1 MNLAAFFVAT
11 PYVAVIVLLG
21 IFYFKRAR
29 WRRRRR
35 AKPEYAGFYP
45 SASSLGNAFH
55 SLQTFTR
62 PTVAYVLEEKYD
74 EDMED
79 DGDGGPDDPTRQLN
93 RQLKRIR
100 RGERVDTLTVRL
112 RQH

>member
-11 PYVAVIVLLG
+11 PYVAVVVLLCT
-21 IFYFKRAR
+21 FYLKRAWWKLR
-29 WRRRRR
+29 KRTSR
-35 AKPEYAGFYP
+35 KYAGFYP

-62 PTVAYVLEEKYD
+62 PTIAHVLQEKYD

-79 DGDGGPDDPTRQLN
+79 DGDGGPDDPTRQLK

-112 RQH
+112 RPH

>member
-1 MNLAAFFVAT
+1 MNLVAFFVAT
-11 PYVAVIVLLG
+11 PNVAAVVLLCT
-21 IFYFKRAR
+21 FYLRRAR

-35 AKPEYAGFYP
+35 ANRKYAGFYP
-45 SASSLGNAFH
+45 SASSLGNAFQ

-62 PTVAYVLEEKYD
+62 PTVAHVLQEKYD

-79 DGDGGPDDPTRQLN
+79 DGDGGPDDPIRQLK

-100 RGERVDTLTVRL
+100 RGERVDVLTVRL